1 MSSILSANLD
11 LTITFCFRSCFSIA
25 WARAVCVPFHS
36 YLSVRAKMTVTV
48 AHMPLHIS
56 VQDSAASITESE
68 NGIMLKLP
76 VSLNLPITEL
86 LAALELVQ
94 RDQVLK
100 TLQSEHRQDSES
112 APPPPMPPPPMSD
125 VEWQFRLPGDLLDN
139 AKWHEMCSSGAQTF
153 TSLHGRHTYDIRSS
167 TKKWILDQ
175 QDFAVLDDLNIQR
188 KEPVPMKRM
197 APTPKVDDLAAVE
210 ARAEE
215 AFKKAMAMPLSFA
228 ATSSVRLPPETPPPA
243 SSLPPVSHPMTFKDS
258 GPDEAAIIRSRGSDE
273 ADPMKRPVSAVAVP
287 MPGHGGDESWR
298 TRTYAEPTFINA
310 LNVEA
315 NYLMA
320 DRITGEEPG
329 GLQGKRTRR
338 GRQSLRIRRKQSEAQ
353 NQSGP
358 EDAATD
364 AEAEATPGDVAEAEA
379 AAADQTGSTGSTEE
393 LGTPQWNKQRKDCKQ
408 Q

>member
-1 MSSILSANLD
+1 
-11 LTITFCFRSCFSIA
+11 
-25 WARAVCVPFHS
+25 
-36 YLSVRAKMTVTV
+36 MTVTV

-273 ADPMKRPVSAVAVP
+273 ADPMKRPLSAVAVP
-287 MPGHGGDESWR
+287 MPGHGGHGSGR
-298 TRTYAEPTFINA
+298 PATYADMARVNA
-310 LNVEA
+310 LNLEPGYA
-315 NYLMA
+315 HQCA
-320 DRITGEEPG
+320 EPERITVEQPG

-338 GRQSLRIRRKQSEAQ
+338 SGQWHDKFA
-353 NQSGP
+353 NQWQKRL
-358 EDAATD
+358 EERFECLDDAATD

-379 AAADQTGSTGSTEE
+379 AAADQTGSTGRSEE
-393 LGTPQWNKQRKDCKQ
+393 LGTPQWNKQRKECKQ

>member
-1 MSSILSANLD
+1 MA
-11 LTITFCFRSCFSIA
+11 A
-25 WARAVCVPFHS
+25 
-36 YLSVRAKMTVTV
+36 TV

-56 VQDSAASITESE
+56 VGDAAASITESE

-76 VSLNLPITEL
+76 VSLNLPIAEL
-86 LAALELVQ
+86 LAALQLVS
-94 RDQVLK
+94 RDEVLK
-100 TLQSEHRQDSES
+100 TPQSEHRQDSES
-112 APPPPMPPPPMSD
+112 APPPPVPPPPMSD
-125 VEWQFRLPGDLLDN
+125 ALQFRLPGDLLDN

-153 TSLHGRHTYDIRSS
+153 TSLHGWKTYDIRSS
-167 TKKWILDQ
+167 KKKWILDQ

-273 ADPMKRPVSAVAVP
+273 ADPMKRPLSAVAVP
-287 MPGHGGDESWR
+287 MPGHGGHGSGR
-298 TRTYAEPTFINA
+298 PATYADMARVNA
-310 LNVEA
+310 LNLEPGYA
-315 NYLMA
+315 HQCA
-320 DRITGEEPG
+320 EPERITVEQPG

-338 GRQSLRIRRKQSEAQ
+338 SGQWHDKFA
-353 NQSGP
+353 NQWQKRL
-358 EDAATD
+358 EERFECLDDAATD

-379 AAADQTGSTGSTEE
+379 AAADQTGSTGRSEE
-393 LGTPQWNKQRKDCKQ
+393 LGTPQWNKQRKECQ
-408 Q
+408 QQ

>member
-1 MSSILSANLD
+1 
-11 LTITFCFRSCFSIA
+11 
-25 WARAVCVPFHS
+25 
-36 YLSVRAKMTVTV
+36 MTVTV

-167 TKKWILDQ
+167 KKKWILDQ

-197 APTPKVDDLAAVE
+197 APTPKVDDRAAVE
-210 ARAEE
+210 AGAEE
-215 AFKKAMAMPLSFA
+215 AFKKAMKESA
-228 ATSSVRLPPETPPPA
+228 ATSSSFAPPHLPPPT
-243 SSLPPVSHPMTFKDS
+243 SS
-258 GPDEAAIIRSRGSDE
+258 
-273 ADPMKRPVSAVAVP
+273 VP
-287 MPGHGGDESWR
+287 QH
-298 TRTYAEPTFINA
+298 
-310 LNVEA
+310 
-315 NYLMA
+315 
-320 DRITGEEPG
+320 
-329 GLQGKRTRR
+329 
-338 GRQSLRIRRKQSEAQ
+338 
-353 NQSGP
+353 
-358 EDAATD
+358 
-364 AEAEATPGDVAEAEA
+364 
-379 AAADQTGSTGSTEE
+379 GSTE
-393 LGTPQWNKQRKDCKQ
+393 LQKNFNTSDKDCKNQ
-408 Q
+408 

>member
-1 MSSILSANLD
+1 MA
-11 LTITFCFRSCFSIA
+11 A
-25 WARAVCVPFHS
+25 
-36 YLSVRAKMTVTV
+36 TV

-56 VQDSAASITESE
+56 VGDAAASITESE

-153 TSLHGRHTYDIRSS
+153 TSLHGWKTYDIRSS
-167 TKKWILDQ
+167 KKKWILDQ
-175 QDFAVLDDLNIQR
+175 QDFAVLDDLKIQR
-188 KEPVPMKRM
+188 KEPMPMKRM

-215 AFKKAMAMPLSFA
+215 AFKKAMELPMA
-228 ATSSVRLPPETPPPA
+228 AQSSLRLPPETPPPA

-393 LGTPQWNKQRKDCKQ
+393 LGTPQWNKQQKDCKQ

>member
-1 MSSILSANLD
+1 M
-11 LTITFCFRSCFSIA
+11 
-25 WARAVCVPFHS
+25 AV
-36 YLSVRAKMTVTV
+36 TT

-56 VQDSAASITESE
+56 VGDAAASITESE

-76 VSLNLPITEL
+76 VSLNLPIAEL
-86 LAALELVQ
+86 LAALQLVQ
-94 RDQVLK
+94 SVEVLK

-112 APPPPMPPPPMSD
+112 APPPQMPPPPMSPPPMPPPPMSD
-125 VEWQFRLPGDLLDN
+125 VEVEPTGPLQFRLPMDN
-139 AKWHEMCSSGAQTF
+139 AKWHEIDNAKWHEICSSGAQTF

-167 TKKWILDQ
+167 KKKWILDQ

-215 AFKKAMAMPLSFA
+215 AFKKAMAMPLSLE
-228 ATSSVRLPPETPPPA
+228 ATSSLRLPPETPPPA

-273 ADPMKRPVSAVAVP
+273 ADPMKRPLSAVAVP
-287 MPGHGGDESWR
+287 MPGHGGHGSGR
-298 TRTYAEPTFINA
+298 PATYAEKARINS
-310 LNVEA
+310 LNLEA
-315 NYLMA
+315 NYLSA
-320 DRITGEEPG
+320 ERITVDQHL

-338 GRQSLRIRRKQSEAQ
+338 GGQCLRIGRKQSEAQ

-358 EDAATD
+358 ED

-379 AAADQTGSTGSTEE
+379 AAADQTGSTGRSEE
-393 LGTPQWNKQRKDCKQ
+393 LGTPQWNKQKKDCKHQ
-408 Q
+408 

>member
-1 MSSILSANLD
+1 M
-11 LTITFCFRSCFSIA
+11 
-25 WARAVCVPFHS
+25 PFHS

-76 VSLNLPITEL
+76 VSLNLPIAEL
-86 LAALELVQ
+86 LAALQLVS
-94 RDQVLK
+94 RDEVLK
-100 TLQSEHRQDSES
+100 TPQSEHRQDSES
-112 APPPPMPPPPMSD
+112 APPPPVPPPPMSD
-125 VEWQFRLPGDLLDN
+125 ALQFRLPGDLLDN

-153 TSLHGRHTYDIRSS
+153 TSLHGWNTYDIRSS
-167 TKKWILDQ
+167 KKKWILDQ

-379 AAADQTGSTGSTEE
+379 AAADQTGSTGSTEA
-393 LGTPQWNKQRKDCKQ
+393 LVTPQYNKQQKECKQ